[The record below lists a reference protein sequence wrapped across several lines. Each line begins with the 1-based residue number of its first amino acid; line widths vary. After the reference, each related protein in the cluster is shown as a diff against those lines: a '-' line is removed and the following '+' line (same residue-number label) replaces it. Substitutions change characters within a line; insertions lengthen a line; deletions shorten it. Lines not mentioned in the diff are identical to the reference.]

1 MRVTYDHD
9 EIKKELARRKFKNFI
24 QYTKPEYEFNWHHEI
39 LISKLQAFAEGKIKR
54 LMIFMPPRHGKSEV
68 ASRRL
73 PAWIFGRNPKARI
86 ICATYAAE
94 LAQSFNRDV
103 QRVID
108 EHRYAAIFP
117 NTTLNR
123 GNVRSDST
131 QSWIRNNDV
140 FEIVKHGG
148 MYRCA
153 GVGGA
158 ITGTGGDFLIIDDPF
173 KNYEE
178 AMSPTIRRKVWE
190 WYTSTFYTRQEKDAG
205 IMIIQCMTG
214 DTNVLMD
221 DGTQKHL
228 KDISVGDSIKTYENG
243 SITIS
248 KIKNW
253 KCCGSDL
260 VYSISTKSGKT
271 VKANERHPFL
281 VSRNGRLEWVR
292 LKELKINEKMI
303 AVKEHGAERSVQC
316 AKKQSSQKDFVSH
329 IITNI
334 NGHPDTDRHQSIKN
348 QEELRILNTDTEL
361 NYQNTI
367 KNLNNKTEFVEF
379 AKRLLAKSIRLL
391 TGIKNFAL
399 ITNTKQEKSEDCFA
413 TNAICSL
420 NTGTL
425 KKYLKTQSNICEFIH
440 DEIIEI
446 KKLGYENVYDIEVER
461 TANFIANGLVS
472 HNTRWHEDDLSG
484 TLLDHQRKGGEFSDQ
499 WEVVNFPAILEKETE
514 CDPRQVGDALWPE
527 KYDEKFLKITK
538 HTMGASQFSALY
550 QQTPAPSDGQVIKAK
565 WLKRYDRAPEIA
577 RNSEILQSWDM
588 SFGSVSDSASFVV
601 GSVYHKIGSQVYLID
616 QVRGQWDF
624 TETVAQVRALT
635 AKWPIAT
642 RKLIEKKA
650 NGQAVI
656 DTVSSEIQGIIPI
669 IPDASK
675 ESRLIACQPIYEA
688 GNVLYPQSSD
698 APWIDEHIS
707 EMISFPNAKHD
718 DRVDAES
725 QALNYW
731 REGVIGKMTEEM
743 SELVSANFDSK
754 ENRW

>member
-24 QYTKPEYEFNWHHEI
+24 QYTKPEYQFNWHHDH
-39 LISKLQAFAEGKIKR
+39 LIQKLQDFAEGKIKR

-108 EHRYAAIFP
+108 EHRYSAVFKE
-117 NTTLNR
+117 TTLNR

-205 IMIIQCMTG
+205 IMIIQ
-214 DTNVLMD
+214 
-221 DGTQKHL
+221 
-228 KDISVGDSIKTYENG
+228 
-243 SITIS
+243 
-248 KIKNW
+248 
-253 KCCGSDL
+253 
-260 VYSISTKSGKT
+260 
-271 VKANERHPFL
+271 
-281 VSRNGRLEWVR
+281 
-292 LKELKINEKMI
+292 
-303 AVKEHGAERSVQC
+303 
-316 AKKQSSQKDFVSH
+316 
-329 IITNI
+329 
-334 NGHPDTDRHQSIKN
+334 
-348 QEELRILNTDTEL
+348 
-361 NYQNTI
+361 
-367 KNLNNKTEFVEF
+367 
-379 AKRLLAKSIRLL
+379 
-391 TGIKNFAL
+391 
-399 ITNTKQEKSEDCFA
+399 
-413 TNAICSL
+413 
-420 NTGTL
+420 
-425 KKYLKTQSNICEFIH
+425 
-440 DEIIEI
+440 
-446 KKLGYENVYDIEVER
+446 
-461 TANFIANGLVS
+461 
-472 HNTRWHEDDLSG
+472 TRWHEDDLSG
-484 TLLDHQRKGGEFSDQ
+484 TLLDQQKKGGEFSDQ

-514 CDPRQVGDALWPE
+514 GDPRQVGDALWPE
-527 KYDEKFLKITK
+527 KYDEKFLKIAK

-550 QQTPAPSDGQVIKAK
+550 QQTPAPSEGQVIKAK
-565 WLKRYDRAPEIA
+565 WLKRYDHAPELT
-577 RNSEILQSWDM
+577 RTSEILQSWDM

-635 AKWPIAT
+635 AKWPVAT

-656 DTVSSEIQGIIPI
+656 DTVSNEIQGIIPI
-669 IPDASK
+669 LPDASK

-698 APWIDEHIS
+698 APWVDDHIA
-707 EMISFPNAKHD
+707 EMLSFPNAKHD

-731 REGVIGKMTEEM
+731 RDGVIGKMTEEM
-743 SELVSANFDSK
+743 SELISANFDSK